1 MFIQQISLVNTL
13 FTERSKKTA
22 ATKVKVMPTAPAPSK
37 SKQMK
42 QTVSKYTSLLDMFG
56 SIYSRLLA
64 WCLVSPFYK
73 VFLISFILS

>member
-1 MFIQQISLVNTL
+1 MFVQQISLVNTL

-42 QTVSKYTSLLDMFG
+42 QTVSKGTSILVLFRT
-56 SIYSRLLA
+56 SIYSKLLA
-64 WCLVSPFYK
+64 SYLVSPLQLF
-73 VFLISFILS
+73 